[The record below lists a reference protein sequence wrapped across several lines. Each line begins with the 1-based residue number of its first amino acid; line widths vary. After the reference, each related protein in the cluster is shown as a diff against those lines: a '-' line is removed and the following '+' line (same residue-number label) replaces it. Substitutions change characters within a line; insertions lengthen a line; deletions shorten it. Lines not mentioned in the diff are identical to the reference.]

1 VDFNY
6 FRFRKSQDYTRFET
20 ETIFGTLPQTKL
32 HPGLLFRETR
42 FSSANRLKFFGGKTV
57 LVTVVGAMEPW
68 RTTLATIVVE
78 PNMSTSNRYNFVN
91 STPIWT
97 IPSALETGG
106 KRATF
111 HCDNLKV
118 RDMNL
123 KQKKK

>member
-1 VDFNY
+1 MA
-6 FRFRKSQDYTRFET
+6 K
-20 ETIFGTLPQTKL
+20 
-32 HPGLLFRETR
+32 
-42 FSSANRLKFFGGKTV
+42 AMA
-57 LVTVVGAMEPW
+57 VG
-68 RTTLATIVVE
+68 TTLATIVVE

-97 IPSALETGG
+97 IPSALETGE

-118 RDMNL
+118 MYMKL